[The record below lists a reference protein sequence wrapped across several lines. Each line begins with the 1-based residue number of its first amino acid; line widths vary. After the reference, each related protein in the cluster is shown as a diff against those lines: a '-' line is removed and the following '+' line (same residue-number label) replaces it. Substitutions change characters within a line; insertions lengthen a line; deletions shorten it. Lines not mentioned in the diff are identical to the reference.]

1 MNDQNEEKRLQELAE
16 KWLNGSI
23 TPEEEKEYAAWY
35 NKIEEGAHLDIPLA
49 SGPEDLRAQIYAR
62 IRARMK
68 AAPPIF
74 SLGFVWTR
82 AVAAFLILGGSAAVY
97 WHWAHP
103 HPSSTTL
110 AHQPVLAHDIKG
122 GKNGALLTMA
132 GGQTILLD
140 TAVNGRLFAGGQVA
154 ITKTLNEVDVSA
166 TDQPSTPGLLNELST
181 PRAREEQL
189 VLSDGTRVWLD
200 AASSIRFPG
209 FFGARERRVEIT
221 GQAYFE
227 VAKDAARPFIVQ
239 VGKASIEV
247 LGTGFNV
254 MAYPEENT
262 LQTTLVEGSVR
273 FCTDKDSVL
282 LDPGQQSLLLSNG
295 GIKLVKDADLDL
307 AVAWKNGVT
316 AFHKASITTIMR
328 QVQRWYDVQVTY
340 EGKISER
347 TFTGEIPRD
356 ANLSEL
362 LKLFEIS
369 KIHFSIDAEHKMLI
383 VMP

>member
-1 MNDQNEEKRLQELAE
+1 
-16 KWLNGSI
+16 
-23 TPEEEKEYAAWY
+23 
-35 NKIEEGAHLDIPLA
+35 
-49 SGPEDLRAQIYAR
+49 
-62 IRARMK
+62 
-68 AAPPIF
+68 
-74 SLGFVWTR
+74 
-82 AVAAFLILGGSAAVY
+82 
-97 WHWAHP
+97 
-103 HPSSTTL
+103 
-110 AHQPVLAHDIKG
+110 
-122 GKNGALLTMA
+122 
-132 GGQTILLD
+132 
-140 TAVNGRLFAGGQVA
+140 
-154 ITKTLNEVDVSA
+154 
-166 TDQPSTPGLLNELST
+166 
-181 PRAREEQL
+181 
-189 VLSDGTRVWLD
+189 
-200 AASSIRFPG
+200 
-209 FFGARERRVEIT
+209 
-221 GQAYFE
+221 
-227 VAKDAARPFIVQ
+227 
-239 VGKASIEV
+239 
-247 LGTGFNV
+247 V

-369 KIHFSIDAEHKMLI
+369 KIHFSIDAEHKKLI